1 MSSTFYGFEIAKTG
15 LRYNQKALDVT
26 AHNIANVETEGY
38 SRQRIESS
46 SIDPYV
52 TQTLVAPLTNALVG
66 GGVSIDYIQQI
77 RNQFLDRQ
85 YRNEASLM
93 GEWTVKAEALS
104 YIEKLLQEPSDIGVM
119 SIIDRFFVGMQEL
132 ASNVGSKDLRT
143 NFLQQAITL
152 TDTINY
158 YGSQLNQIQDEQ
170 DYAFTTS
177 VKQVNEYIDKI
188 LAYNKSI
195 ARYELGGNV
204 ANDLRDKRNVLLD
217 KLSEYANITYVEN
230 KVGNELRL
238 TVNMTYFDENGD
250 RQEVVL
256 IDHDQANK
264 LEMYNKPGSDYHYIR
279 VDGIDMDN
287 LESGK
292 LKGYLDIRDGN
303 TDEVKSIQYYKDKLD
318 YFANSLVNGINEI
331 HRKGWTIPQG
341 GGSSMTGIDFFDPSG
356 IDALSIKV
364 NDEIIKDVFKIA
376 ASDAEVVGSINSGNN
391 KIILELINLREQ
403 AAIGGSDNFEAYM
416 SSYIA
421 ELGIDTAYASTMRDN
436 EEALL
441 NSVME
446 QRMSISGV
454 SIDEEMANMV
464 KFEKSYQA
472 AARILTALDEMLDVL
487 INRVGLVGR

>member
-170 DYAFTTS
+170 DYAF
-177 VKQVNEYIDKI
+177 
-188 LAYNKSI
+188 
-195 ARYELGGNV
+195 
-204 ANDLRDKRNVLLD
+204 
-217 KLSEYANITYVEN
+217 
-230 KVGNELRL
+230 
-238 TVNMTYFDENGD
+238 
-250 RQEVVL
+250 
-256 IDHDQANK
+256 
-264 LEMYNKPGSDYHYIR
+264 YHICKA
-279 VDGIDMDN
+279 G
-287 LESGK
+287 
-292 LKGYLDIRDGN
+292 
-303 TDEVKSIQYYKDKLD
+303 
-318 YFANSLVNGINEI
+318 
-331 HRKGWTIPQG
+331 
-341 GGSSMTGIDFFDPSG
+341 
-356 IDALSIKV
+356 
-364 NDEIIKDVFKIA
+364 
-376 ASDAEVVGSINSGNN
+376 
-391 KIILELINLREQ
+391 
-403 AAIGGSDNFEAYM
+403 
-416 SSYIA
+416 
-421 ELGIDTAYASTMRDN
+421 
-436 EEALL
+436 
-441 NSVME
+441 
-446 QRMSISGV
+446 
-454 SIDEEMANMV
+454 
-464 KFEKSYQA
+464 
-472 AARILTALDEMLDVL
+472 
-487 INRVGLVGR
+487 